1 MKMKKKRLLCLLLS
15 LVMVLGLLPEMR
27 LTAYAANE
35 VIYISASNVDRDRS
49 GPNWSYNGSTHTL
62 TLSNYRFE
70 GTGVINEI
78 SANTDPTVIYYESA
92 GSTFHLV
99 LEGNNTIV
107 QGRQSG
113 KQATWGIYSKS
124 DCEISGTGTL
134 TVSTVDGEVR
144 GAAIYA
150 EKNLTIKG
158 DCTVNATSGSVTGT
172 AQGYGIGGGNGT
184 ILTIEENAN
193 VTLTGPKGGTNVTV
207 KNAAPGV
214 GWTDVAGNQG
224 EAAIE
229 ANPSTGQNL
238 ISYNK
243 VMFPAYIVT
252 YKIVNGTWSDST
264 TTDKTEVVVSGSKP
278 TSVPTGMIASSGYTG
293 GSWDTDPTDA
303 TITAAM
309 TFTYTFEVAPVA
321 SVTSGG
327 TTTNYTDFAS
337 AVTAWNSAASGA
349 TLTLLADVTTI
360 TINFSGTKTLD
371 LNGHSLTGNGNGT
384 VIKVN
389 GGSLTVN
396 GKNGTITGGKAVEG
410 GAFFITSNGKVT
422 LNDCTLKGN
431 EATNVGDAFFI
442 QSRGGG
448 GSAIINNCTIIGRG
462 KDKGAALWLQG
473 HNNPDTSFTMNGG
486 SISNFK
492 IGVWV
497 QGKTDLG
504 TSMFTMNGGTIS
516 DNKIGVKNEGPN
528 SKVIVSGDAII
539 SNNDE
544 KNLELNDGIKVTVN
558 SALGKNAKIGIYMGN
573 SGVFTNSTPTDYNDA
588 TKFTSDKASYAV
600 GKNTD
605 GQLYLDTACTVTYKV
620 VGGAWSDGTTEDKT
634 ETVASGSKPASVPTG
649 MTASEGYTGGA
660 WDTDP
665 TDATITA
672 ATTFTYTFEVAPV
685 ASVTSGGTTT
695 NYTDFA
701 SAVTAWNSAAS
712 GATLT
717 LLADVT
723 TITINFSGTKT
734 LDLNGHSLTGNGNG
748 TVIKVNG
755 GSLTVNGK
763 NGTITGGKA
772 VEGGAFFITS
782 NGKVTLN
789 DCTLKGNEATNVGD
803 AFFIQSRGG
812 GGSAIINNCTII
824 GRGKDK
830 GAALWLQGHNNPD
843 TSFTMNGGS
852 ISNFKIGVWVQ
863 GKTDLGTSMFT
874 MNGGTISDNKIGV
887 KNEGPNSKV
896 IVSGDAI
903 ISNNDEKNLELNDGI
918 KVTVNSALGK
928 NAKIGIYM
936 GNSGVFT
943 NSTPTD
949 YNYATKFTSDN
960 ASYAVGKNTDGQL
973 FLGTP
978 INSVA
983 VTDITA
989 PAATEALDTAAA
1001 TSTEHVTLADSGAI
1015 TWDPAAPQD
1024 GKAAYATEYTA
1035 TVTATADDN
1044 YAFADGATA
1053 TVNGETAT
1061 VTKNDDGT
1069 LSIAY
1074 TFSKT
1079 ALTPV
1084 TITAT
1089 DKEVTYSADGIA
1101 IPVDGMFAITEGAG
1115 EATYSVTNG
1124 TGEGIFA
1131 EGKLTVTKCGTF
1143 TVKVSTAAT
1152 ETYAAGAETTATLTV
1167 NKADSTAATVTA
1179 NNRTYDGTEQ
1189 PLVTVEGEPTGG
1201 TMQYALGT
1209 ETKATEQY
1217 TTSIPTAT
1225 NAGTYYVWY
1234 KAVGDDNHEDTA
1246 PSCVTVNINKA
1257 EVTAPAIAS
1266 KIYKAQLQT
1275 ADVVESSL
1283 YSVTKNEGGTNV
1295 GSYDVV
1301 LTLTDA
1307 ANYKWTDSEEA
1318 AKTLTFQITQK
1329 AATVATPTLN
1339 AVTYDPAKTL
1349 ANVTLPDGWTWAD
1362 NSIVPAVRNSGYAA
1376 VYTVPDDTNYDYST
1390 VEGYSE
1396 TTHKVTR
1403 TVSLTV
1409 NKASS
1414 TITKAPTA
1422 NELTYN
1428 GTAQELVTP
1437 GAADGGD
1444 MYYVSTDTN
1453 AVPTEGWT
1461 TSIPTGTDAGT
1472 YYVWYKVVGDT
1483 DHLDVDP
1490 ACVTVTIVEP
1500 SSNANLALG
1509 DDTTNVTVTGLDNLA
1524 EESAVDGK
1532 TVVVTMTVDKKDKTE
1547 VEAADSA
1554 AIETAADG
1562 MRLEYID
1569 ISLTKTVNGEES
1581 ALTDTNTVLEIVVP
1595 YTLSNKTQTTV
1606 TVYRYHDGVATK
1618 LTEADTK
1625 ADGTYRLDWENDLIY
1640 IYASKFSTYAIGF
1653 TPTYKVSGTLSG
1665 TFTGTVSFSLTGNGV
1680 TKTASGTV
1688 MDGKVSYSF
1697 TGVPAGTYSVKAS
1710 WRKNGRAQTLTFQ
1723 VTVTAATS

>member
-1 MKMKKKRLLCLLLS
+1 M
-15 LVMVLGLLPEMR
+15 
-27 LTAYAANE
+27 
-35 VIYISASNVDRDRS
+35 
-49 GPNWSYNGSTHTL
+49 
-62 TLSNYRFE
+62 
-70 GTGVINEI
+70 
-78 SANTDPTVIYYESA
+78 
-92 GSTFHLV
+92 
-99 LEGNNTIV
+99 
-107 QGRQSG
+107 
-113 KQATWGIYSKS
+113 
-124 DCEISGTGTL
+124 
-134 TVSTVDGEVR
+134 
-144 GAAIYA
+144 
-150 EKNLTIKG
+150 
-158 DCTVNATSGSVTGT
+158 
-172 AQGYGIGGGNGT
+172 
-184 ILTIEENAN
+184 
-193 VTLTGPKGGTNVTV
+193 
-207 KNAAPGV
+207 
-214 GWTDVAGNQG
+214 
-224 EAAIE
+224 
-229 ANPSTGQNL
+229 
-238 ISYNK
+238 
-243 VMFPAYIVT
+243 
-252 YKIVNGTWSDST
+252 
-264 TTDKTEVVVSGSKP
+264 
-278 TSVPTGMIASSGYTG
+278 
-293 GSWDTDPTDA
+293 
-303 TITAAM
+303 
-309 TFTYTFEVAPVA
+309 
-321 SVTSGG
+321 
-327 TTTNYTDFAS
+327 
-337 AVTAWNSAASGA
+337 
-349 TLTLLADVTTI
+349 
-360 TINFSGTKTLD
+360 
-371 LNGHSLTGNGNGT
+371 
-384 VIKVN
+384 
-389 GGSLTVN
+389 
-396 GKNGTITGGKAVEG
+396 
-410 GAFFITSNGKVT
+410 
-422 LNDCTLKGN
+422 
-431 EATNVGDAFFI
+431 
-442 QSRGGG
+442 
-448 GSAIINNCTIIGRG
+448 
-462 KDKGAALWLQG
+462 
-473 HNNPDTSFTMNGG
+473 
-486 SISNFK
+486 
-492 IGVWV
+492 
-497 QGKTDLG
+497 
-504 TSMFTMNGGTIS
+504 
-516 DNKIGVKNEGPN
+516 
-528 SKVIVSGDAII
+528 
-539 SNNDE
+539 
-544 KNLELNDGIKVTVN
+544 
-558 SALGKNAKIGIYMGN
+558 
-573 SGVFTNSTPTDYNDA
+573 FTNSTPTDYNDA

-685 ASVTSGGTTT
+685 ASVTSGGTTTNYTDFASAVTAWNSAASGATLTLLADVTMANTINVSGTKILDLNGYGIKKTGSGRVLMVTNGANMTLHDSNATRTDTGANRPDGVSGGYITGGNTRNESGSCVRVESGSAFNMYGGTITGNTLENGGGAVLVIGGNFNMYGGIITGNKADNNCGGVWVHSKKGSTFNMYCGTITDNTLYDVNAQGVMTTSSNATIGDFDYSEYVAVTFDANGGTGSMPLQKVRKNTDTTIFANVNCSASGISDPAFSREGYDFAGWNTQADGEGTNYTAGTSTINISEATTLYAHWTAHVASVTSDGTTT

-1422 NELTYN
+1422 NNRTYDGTEQPLVTVEGEPTGGTMQYALGTETKATEQYTTSIPTATNAGTYYVWYKAVGDDNHEDTAPSCVTVNINKAEVTAPAIASKIYKAQLQTADVVESSLYSVTKNEGGTNVGSYDVVLTLTDAANYKWTDSEEAAKTLTFQITQKAATVATPTLNAVTYDPAKTLANVTLPDGWTWADNSIVPAVRNSGYAAVYTVPDDTNYDYSTVEGYSETTHKVTRTVSLTVNKASSTITKAPTANELTYN

>member
-1 MKMKKKRLLCLLLS
+1 MKQTGKVGRKLLS
-15 LVMVLGLLPEMR
+15 LALALALMAGFAPGMGMTAWADTALPADGSDAGNGLSYYVGYDMVQQGGTYEAADDNKGGASLFDRNPATKACIGFVGSYSVEFSYASEITPHNYYFRTGDDTSTQTARNPSAWKLEGKNTDNTWTVLDEKSKQTYTTDR
-27 LTAYAANE
+27 NTEVKFGISNNTAYQ
-35 VIYISASNVDRDRS
+35 
-49 GPNWSYNGSTHTL
+49 
-62 TLSNYRFE
+62 
-70 GTGVINEI
+70 
-78 SANTDPTVIYYESA
+78 
-92 GSTFHLV
+92 TFRL
-99 LEGNNTIV
+99 
-107 QGRQSG
+107 
-113 KQATWGIYSKS
+113 
-124 DCEISGTGTL
+124 
-134 TVSTVDGEVR
+134 
-144 GAAIYA
+144 
-150 EKNLTIKG
+150 
-158 DCTVNATSGSVTGT
+158 
-172 AQGYGIGGGNGT
+172 
-184 ILTIEENAN
+184 
-193 VTLTGPKGGTNVTV
+193 
-207 KNAAPGV
+207 
-214 GWTDVAGNQG
+214 
-224 EAAIE
+224 
-229 ANPSTGQNL
+229 
-238 ISYNK
+238 
-243 VMFPAYIVT
+243 
-252 YKIVNGTWSDST
+252 
-264 TTDKTEVVVSGSKP
+264 
-278 TSVPTGMIASSGYTG
+278 
-293 GSWDTDPTDA
+293 
-303 TITAAM
+303 TITANSSGRDDWPIGGKP
-309 TFTYTFEVAPVA
+309 TFQLSEFYMSGTIAPASSVA
-321 SVTSGG
+321 SVTSGGTTTNYTDFASAVTAWNSAASGATLTLLADVTMANTINVSGTKILDLNGYGIKKTGSGRVLMVTNGANMTLHDSNATRTDTGANRPDGVSGGYITGGNTRNESGSCVRVESGSAFNMYGGTITGNTLENGGGAVLVIGGNFNMYGGIITGNKADNNCGGVWVHSKKGSTFNMYCGTITDNTLYDVNAQGVMTTSSNATIGDFDYSEYVAVTFDANGGTGSMPLQKVRKNTDTTIFANVNCSASGISDPAFSREGYDFAGWNTQADGEGTNYTAGTSTINISEATTLYAHWTAHVASVTSDG

-442 QSRGGG
+442 KSSGGG

-516 DNKIGVKNEGPN
+516 DNLIGVKNEGPN
-528 SKVIVSGDAII
+528 SKIIVSGDAII
-539 SNNDE
+539 SNNDQ

-573 SGVFTNSTPTDYNDA
+573 SGVFTNSTPTDYN
-588 TKFTSDKASYAV
+588 
-600 GKNTD
+600 G
-605 GQLYLDTACTVTYKV
+605 
-620 VGGAWSDGTTEDKT
+620 
-634 ETVASGSKPASVPTG
+634 
-649 MTASEGYTGGA
+649 
-660 WDTDP
+660 
-665 TDATITA
+665 
-672 ATTFTYTFEVAPV
+672 
-685 ASVTSGGTTT
+685 
-695 NYTDFA
+695 
-701 SAVTAWNSAAS
+701 
-712 GATLT
+712 
-717 LLADVT
+717 
-723 TITINFSGTKT
+723 
-734 LDLNGHSLTGNGNG
+734 
-748 TVIKVNG
+748 
-755 GSLTVNGK
+755 
-763 NGTITGGKA
+763 
-772 VEGGAFFITS
+772 
-782 NGKVTLN
+782 
-789 DCTLKGNEATNVGD
+789 
-803 AFFIQSRGG
+803 
-812 GGSAIINNCTII
+812 
-824 GRGKDK
+824 
-830 GAALWLQGHNNPD
+830 
-843 TSFTMNGGS
+843 
-852 ISNFKIGVWVQ
+852 
-863 GKTDLGTSMFT
+863 
-874 MNGGTISDNKIGV
+874 
-887 KNEGPNSKV
+887 
-896 IVSGDAI
+896 
-903 ISNNDEKNLELNDGI
+903 
-918 KVTVNSALGK
+918 
-928 NAKIGIYM
+928 
-936 GNSGVFT
+936 
-943 NSTPTD
+943 
-949 YNYATKFTSDN
+949 ATKFTSDN

-1124 TGEGIFA
+1124 TGEGTFA

-1152 ETYAAGAETTATLTV
+1152 ETYAAGTETTATLTV

-1266 KIYKAQLQT
+1266 KIYNAQLQT

-1283 YSVTKNEGGTNV
+1283 YSVTKNEGGTSV

-1318 AKTLTFQITQK
+1318 AKTLTFQITQE

-1362 NSIVPAVRNSGYAA
+1362 NSIVPAVSNSGYAA

-1422 NELTYN
+1422 NELTNN

-1653 TPTYKVSGTLSG
+1653 TPTYTVSGTLSG
-1665 TFTGTVSFSLTGNGV
+1665 TFTGTVSFSLTGNGI

-1710 WRKNGRAQTLTFQ
+1710 WRKNGRAQTLTFP

>member
-1 MKMKKKRLLCLLLS
+1 M
-15 LVMVLGLLPEMR
+15 
-27 LTAYAANE
+27 
-35 VIYISASNVDRDRS
+35 
-49 GPNWSYNGSTHTL
+49 
-62 TLSNYRFE
+62 
-70 GTGVINEI
+70 
-78 SANTDPTVIYYESA
+78 
-92 GSTFHLV
+92 
-99 LEGNNTIV
+99 
-107 QGRQSG
+107 
-113 KQATWGIYSKS
+113 
-124 DCEISGTGTL
+124 
-134 TVSTVDGEVR
+134 
-144 GAAIYA
+144 
-150 EKNLTIKG
+150 
-158 DCTVNATSGSVTGT
+158 
-172 AQGYGIGGGNGT
+172 
-184 ILTIEENAN
+184 
-193 VTLTGPKGGTNVTV
+193 
-207 KNAAPGV
+207 
-214 GWTDVAGNQG
+214 
-224 EAAIE
+224 
-229 ANPSTGQNL
+229 
-238 ISYNK
+238 
-243 VMFPAYIVT
+243 
-252 YKIVNGTWSDST
+252 
-264 TTDKTEVVVSGSKP
+264 
-278 TSVPTGMIASSGYTG
+278 
-293 GSWDTDPTDA
+293 
-303 TITAAM
+303 
-309 TFTYTFEVAPVA
+309 
-321 SVTSGG
+321 
-327 TTTNYTDFAS
+327 
-337 AVTAWNSAASGA
+337 
-349 TLTLLADVTTI
+349 
-360 TINFSGTKTLD
+360 
-371 LNGHSLTGNGNGT
+371 
-384 VIKVN
+384 
-389 GGSLTVN
+389 
-396 GKNGTITGGKAVEG
+396 
-410 GAFFITSNGKVT
+410 
-422 LNDCTLKGN
+422 
-431 EATNVGDAFFI
+431 
-442 QSRGGG
+442 
-448 GSAIINNCTIIGRG
+448 
-462 KDKGAALWLQG
+462 
-473 HNNPDTSFTMNGG
+473 
-486 SISNFK
+486 
-492 IGVWV
+492 
-497 QGKTDLG
+497 
-504 TSMFTMNGGTIS
+504 
-516 DNKIGVKNEGPN
+516 
-528 SKVIVSGDAII
+528 
-539 SNNDE
+539 
-544 KNLELNDGIKVTVN
+544 
-558 SALGKNAKIGIYMGN
+558 
-573 SGVFTNSTPTDYNDA
+573 FTNSTPTDYNDA

-685 ASVTSGGTTT
+685 ASVTSGGTTTNYTDFASAVTAWNSAASGATLTLLADVTMANTINVSGTKILDLNGYGIKKTGSGRVLMVTNGANMTLHDSNATRTDTGANRPDGVSGGYITGGNTRNESGSCVRVESGSAFNMYGGTITGNTLENGGGAVLVIGGNFNMYGGIITGNKADNNCGGVWVHSKKGSTFNMYCGTITDNTLYDVNAQGVMTTSSNATIGDFDYSEYVAVTFDANGGTGSMPLQKVRKNTDTTIFANVNCSASGISDPAFSREGYDFAGWNTQADGEGTNYTAGTSTINISEATTLYAHWTAHVASVTSDGTTT

-1217 TTSIPTAT
+1217 TTYIPTATNAGTYYVWYKAVGDDNHEDTAPSCVTVNINKAEVTAPAIASKIYKAQLQTADVVESSLYSVTKNEGGTNVGSYDVVLTLTDAANYKWTDSEEAAKTLTFQITQKAATVATPTLNAVTYDPAKTLANVTLPDGWTWADNSIVPAVRNSGYAAVYTVPDDTNYDYSTVEGYSETTHKVTRTVSLTVNKASSTITKAPTANNRTYDGTEQPLVTVEGEPTGGTMQYALGTETKATEQYTTYIPTAT

>member
-1 MKMKKKRLLCLLLS
+1 MKMKQTGKVGRKLLS
-15 LVMVLGLLPEMR
+15 LALALALMAGFAPGMGMTAWADTALPADGSDAGNGLSYYVGYDMVQQGGTYEAADDNKGGASLFDRNPATKACIGFVGSYSVEFSYASEITPHNYYFRTGDDTSTQTARNPSAWKLEGKNTDNTWTVLDEKSKQTYTTDR
-27 LTAYAANE
+27 NTEVKFGISNNTAYQ
-35 VIYISASNVDRDRS
+35 
-49 GPNWSYNGSTHTL
+49 
-62 TLSNYRFE
+62 
-70 GTGVINEI
+70 
-78 SANTDPTVIYYESA
+78 
-92 GSTFHLV
+92 TFRL
-99 LEGNNTIV
+99 
-107 QGRQSG
+107 
-113 KQATWGIYSKS
+113 
-124 DCEISGTGTL
+124 
-134 TVSTVDGEVR
+134 
-144 GAAIYA
+144 
-150 EKNLTIKG
+150 
-158 DCTVNATSGSVTGT
+158 
-172 AQGYGIGGGNGT
+172 
-184 ILTIEENAN
+184 
-193 VTLTGPKGGTNVTV
+193 
-207 KNAAPGV
+207 
-214 GWTDVAGNQG
+214 
-224 EAAIE
+224 
-229 ANPSTGQNL
+229 
-238 ISYNK
+238 
-243 VMFPAYIVT
+243 
-252 YKIVNGTWSDST
+252 
-264 TTDKTEVVVSGSKP
+264 
-278 TSVPTGMIASSGYTG
+278 
-293 GSWDTDPTDA
+293 
-303 TITAAM
+303 TITANSSGRDDWPIGGKP
-309 TFTYTFEVAPVA
+309 TFQLSEFYMSGTIAPASSVA
-321 SVTSGG
+321 SVTSGGTTTNYTDFASAVTAWNSAASGATLTLLADVTMANTINVSGTKILDLNGYGIKKTGSGRVLMVTNGANMTLHDSNATRTDTGANRPDGVSGGYITGGNTRNESGSCVRVESGSAFNMYGGTITGNTLENGGGAVLVIGGNFNMYGGIITGNKADNNCGGVWVHSKKGSTFNMYCGTITDNTLYDVNAQGVMTTSSNATIGDFDYSEYVAVTFDANGGTGSMPLQKVRKNTDTTIFANVNCSASGISDPAFSREGYDFAGWNTQADGEGTNYTAGTSTINISEATTLYAHWTAHVASVTSDG

-442 QSRGGG
+442 KSSGGG

-516 DNKIGVKNEGPN
+516 DNLIGVKNEGPN
-528 SKVIVSGDAII
+528 SKIIVSGDAII
-539 SNNDE
+539 SNNDQ

-573 SGVFTNSTPTDYNDA
+573 SGVFTNSTPTDYN
-588 TKFTSDKASYAV
+588 
-600 GKNTD
+600 G
-605 GQLYLDTACTVTYKV
+605 
-620 VGGAWSDGTTEDKT
+620 
-634 ETVASGSKPASVPTG
+634 
-649 MTASEGYTGGA
+649 
-660 WDTDP
+660 
-665 TDATITA
+665 
-672 ATTFTYTFEVAPV
+672 
-685 ASVTSGGTTT
+685 
-695 NYTDFA
+695 
-701 SAVTAWNSAAS
+701 
-712 GATLT
+712 
-717 LLADVT
+717 
-723 TITINFSGTKT
+723 
-734 LDLNGHSLTGNGNG
+734 
-748 TVIKVNG
+748 
-755 GSLTVNGK
+755 
-763 NGTITGGKA
+763 
-772 VEGGAFFITS
+772 
-782 NGKVTLN
+782 
-789 DCTLKGNEATNVGD
+789 
-803 AFFIQSRGG
+803 
-812 GGSAIINNCTII
+812 
-824 GRGKDK
+824 
-830 GAALWLQGHNNPD
+830 
-843 TSFTMNGGS
+843 
-852 ISNFKIGVWVQ
+852 
-863 GKTDLGTSMFT
+863 
-874 MNGGTISDNKIGV
+874 
-887 KNEGPNSKV
+887 
-896 IVSGDAI
+896 
-903 ISNNDEKNLELNDGI
+903 
-918 KVTVNSALGK
+918 
-928 NAKIGIYM
+928 
-936 GNSGVFT
+936 
-943 NSTPTD
+943 
-949 YNYATKFTSDN
+949 ATKFTSDN

-1124 TGEGIFA
+1124 TGEGTFA

-1152 ETYAAGAETTATLTV
+1152 ETYAAGTETTATLTV

-1266 KIYKAQLQT
+1266 KIYNAQLQT

-1283 YSVTKNEGGTNV
+1283 YSVTKNEGGTNVGSYDVVLTLTDSANYKWANSDEAAATLTFTITATSAGAVMPPLPTLSAVTYDSAKTLAYVTLPEGWSWADPTQVPTPAVGSYSAKLAVDDLNTNWSAVEGYDSQNHCVVRDLSLTVNKAEVALPTIQNKTYTGSVQTADVPGSTLYTVTANAGGTNV

-1318 AKTLTFQITQK
+1318 AKTLTFQITQE

-1362 NSIVPAVRNSGYAA
+1362 NSIVPAVSNSGYAA

-1422 NELTYN
+1422 NELTNN

-1653 TPTYKVSGTLSG
+1653 TPTYTVSGTLSG
-1665 TFTGTVSFSLTGNGV
+1665 TFTGTVSFSLTGNGI

-1710 WRKNGRAQTLTFQ
+1710 WRKNGRAQTLTFP